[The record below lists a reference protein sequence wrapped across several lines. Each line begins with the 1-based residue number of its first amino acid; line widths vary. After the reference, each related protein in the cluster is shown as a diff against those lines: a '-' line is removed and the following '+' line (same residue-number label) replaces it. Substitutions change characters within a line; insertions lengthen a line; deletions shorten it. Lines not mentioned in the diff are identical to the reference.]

1 MSEPPVALFH
11 KYVAA
16 DLKISMNGLKSILI
30 SEGPELIV
38 SMSCGRSPFELVHAG
53 SVI

>member
-16 DLKISMNGLKSILI
+16 DLKISILI
-30 SEGPELIV
+30 SEGPELIL

-53 SVI
+53 SVL